1 MKHSTTKIDEGLK
14 ENQIQNY
21 FQLWLIELCFDQY
34 FWKWSQECLNLE
46 MVEIDYLLVAN
57 ITIVNLS
64 LISYFINCLKFSWFR
79 LFQYYFKLNL
89 ICPMNY

>member
-34 FWKWSQECLNLE
+34 F
-46 MVEIDYLLVAN
+46 
-57 ITIVNLS
+57 
-64 LISYFINCLKFSWFR
+64 
-79 LFQYYFKLNL
+79 
-89 ICPMNY
+89 